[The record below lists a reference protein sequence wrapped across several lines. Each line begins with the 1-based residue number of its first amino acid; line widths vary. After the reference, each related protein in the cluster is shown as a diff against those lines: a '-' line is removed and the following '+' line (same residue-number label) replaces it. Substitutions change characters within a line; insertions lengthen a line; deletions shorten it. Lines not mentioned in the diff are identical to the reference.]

1 MATNWQ
7 LSGTNQLIAV
17 VKQSGGAIE
26 NIDFNVNTSEPCSL
40 LGGYIEV
47 IGAAGGS
54 TCDILIGP
62 SGARVSCLKTT
73 QATTAAGMFALD
85 LNATATNLNID
96 ADDQIRI
103 AVAGGAAQVQVTLFI
118 SQASPATLA

>member
-7 LSGTNQLIAV
+7 LSGTNQIIATL
-17 VKQSGGAIE
+17 KQSGGADE
-26 NIDFNVNTSEPCSL
+26 SIDFTVNNAEPCSI

-47 IGAAGGS
+47 IAAAGGS

-62 SGARVSCLKTT
+62 SGARVSCLKAA
-73 QATTAAGMFALD
+73 QATTSTGLFALD

-96 ADDQIRI
+96 ADDQIR
-103 AVAGGAAQVQVTLFI
+103 VDVDGGAAQVQVTLFI
-118 SQASPATLA
+118 SQAAPATLA